1 MLNSKQNSDKNTL
14 NLQDRVPIVK
24 KVLVGET
31 LKNIKP
37 GKTAHF
43 SRRELGNR
51 DNTVQLD
58 DSVRTRETFYN
69 NRTLV
74 VRLFGM
80 PVFKLH
86 RSLVNEHVPKIQK
99 CLEPCDHHQD

>member
-51 DNTVQLD
+51 DNTVQSAVHRLKLKAKAQEYSLRID
-58 DSVRTRETFYN
+58 DSDGSFWVTRSNLKTAEA
-69 NRTLV
+69 
-74 VRLFGM
+74 
-80 PVFKLH
+80 
-86 RSLVNEHVPKIQK
+86 
-99 CLEPCDHHQD
+99 